1 MNTDA
6 ETRLDKVEIELAHA
20 NQTIDELNGVVIE
33 QGKQIDRMS
42 RLLANMTDQVEELMD
57 NVQPGHQVEK
67 PPHY

>member
-6 ETRLDKVEIELAHA
+6 ETRLDKVEIDLAHA

-57 NVQPGHQVEK
+57 NVHPGHQVEK

>member
-6 ETRLDKVEIELAHA
+6 ETRLDKVETDLAHA

-57 NVQPGHQVEK
+57 NVHPGHQVEK